1 LLENSIEGDY
11 SMGYPNYVGF
21 RAGIC
26 SSFNFYDLALDFE
39 TKLRIF
45 PFAYMDVA
53 LKNGLQ
59 MSSDEA
65 LLKIKSLVDEVEKV
79 KGVFVSVWHNESLSD
94 QMEWKGWREVYEKAM
109 GYIAEKRR

>member
-1 LLENSIEGDY
+1 
-11 SMGYPNYVGF
+11 
-21 RAGIC
+21 
-26 SSFNFYDLALDFE
+26 
-39 TKLRIF
+39 
-45 PFAYMDVA
+45 
-53 LKNGLQ
+53 